1 MTILTHI
8 LAAMLG
14 GIIGLLAAALIA
26 VGHNPEDRDK

>member
-14 GIIGLLAAALIA
+14 AAIGVLVMALLM
-26 VGHNPEDRDK
+26 GGDDDRYL